1 MMDGLQTTSA
11 IAQVV
16 GVDAFALITMIV
28 RAANTA
34 SQNKKTC
41 RQLAKQV
48 EQIRELLR
56 SMEEQPGAAILRRP
70 ETSAPFLDL
79 HDTLRR
85 ACTLV
90 ESCQHGGCIRQ
101 FCAGGA
107 RAARLR
113 DVQGRI
119 DSFLR
124 LFPIISHLDSTRLL
138 VQVINSSTVREQSSG
153 AGTVEDLQ
161 LSVNSH
167 PYNHDDHSRVE
178 NFSFSQLMIA
188 TDSFS
193 FENQIEQGP
202 LATLYK
208 GQLRG
213 NDVTIRKLSVL
224 SSDQQLPQSMSPYEL
239 FKNEVIILPKLQH
252 KNIVR
257 LVGFCAERSEKVL
270 VYEYMQ
276 HGSLEDFIFVRMN
289 AGPSI
294 EWPTRFQYMEK
305 GAFSVKT
312 DVYSFGVMV
321 LEIISGKRWTKSLQE
336 TYYRDLLTWAFKTR
350 LWRGGKLELR
360 LKDFIHASIQGVS
373 FCSRT
378 VPRCL
383 SFPARKSILSQQREM
398 IRCVRVALLCI
409 QENPKRR
416 PDMTVAERMLR
427 PRKTK
432 LSLPR
437 RPGYARE
444 SSMYAGDRS
453 MTA

>member
-90 ESCQHGGCIRQ
+90 ESCQHGGCVRQ

-153 AGTVEDLQ
+153 AVCLDLDM
-161 LSVNSH
+161 V
-167 PYNHDDHSRVE
+167 
-178 NFSFSQLMIA
+178 
-188 TDSFS
+188 
-193 FENQIEQGP
+193 
-202 LATLYK
+202 
-208 GQLRG
+208 
-213 NDVTIRKLSVL
+213 
-224 SSDQQLPQSMSPYEL
+224 
-239 FKNEVIILPKLQH
+239 
-252 KNIVR
+252 
-257 LVGFCAERSEKVL
+257 
-270 VYEYMQ
+270 
-276 HGSLEDFIFVRMN
+276 VRMN

-294 EWPTRFQYMEK
+294 EWPTRFRIIEGVAQGALYLHNHSRHRIIHRDLKPSNILLDCNMNPAITSFDLAKYLSPDKDQDTTDCVVGSLGYIAPEYMEK